1 MDNLKL
7 FAKSYDQID
16 SLVNTVY
23 IFCQDIQIE
32 SRIKNL
38 LWYLNEERLI
48 KLKAEV

>member
-23 IFCQDIQIE
+23 IFSEDIQIE
-32 SRIKNL
+32 SRIKNV